1 MKSLRFSNINQTKFT
16 LIKHTYIKIIHSILL
31 ILIFVVGILGYIL
44 FDSLYSKIDDMSKE
58 LITLK
63 QLSKVQEYIL
73 NDNFLEK
80 E

>member
-1 MKSLRFSNINQTKFT
+1 M
-16 LIKHTYIKIIHSILL
+16 
-31 ILIFVVGILGYIL
+31 GILGYIL